1 MMDKQ
6 DVVCT
11 YSRILFSLKG
21 NENLTQA
28 TAWIYLEDIVL
39 SEMSQTQKGKY
50 RLILLLRVT
59 ETERRWWGP
68 GAGGGA
74 GEANV

>member
-1 MMDKQ
+1 MDKQ

-28 TAWIYLEDIVL
+28 TTWISLEDIVL

-50 RLILLLRVT
+50 CLILLL
-59 ETERRWWGP
+59 
-68 GAGGGA
+68 
-74 GEANV
+74 

>member
-50 RLILLLRVT
+50 CLILLL
-59 ETERRWWGP
+59 
-68 GAGGGA
+68 
-74 GEANV
+74 

>member
-59 ETERRWWGP
+59 ETESTWWGP